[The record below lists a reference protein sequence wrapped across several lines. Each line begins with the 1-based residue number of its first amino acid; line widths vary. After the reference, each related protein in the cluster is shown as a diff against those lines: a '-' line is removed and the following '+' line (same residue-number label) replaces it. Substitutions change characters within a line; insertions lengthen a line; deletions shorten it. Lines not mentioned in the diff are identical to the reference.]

1 MKFGALCLLVLLFVS
16 TDIKTMNS
24 ETGMNG
30 DIQLLNSTVRTLAT
44 YRIEPGMKLII
55 DKALNDFKHDQDVSS
70 DLSQNAL
77 KAFDF
82 LRRPNYRTPLYDNL
96 DKLHQKTKFDCIYN
110 SSLTVI
116 LITASAY
123 TWPSFTALFTGLLAV
138 YPGHDTAL
146 HVADWIHDNQRE
158 TYKREVVARFDEILK
173 ERKIEGS
180 KWGSVF
186 PNGNL
191 RYR

>member
-1 MKFGALCLLVLLFVS
+1 MKFGALCLLVLLFAS
-16 TDIKTMNS
+16 TDIKTMNA
-24 ETGMNG
+24 

-44 YRIEPGMKLII
+44 YRIEPGMKPII
-55 DKALNDFKHDQDVSS
+55 DLALNDFKHDQDVSS
-70 DLSQNAL
+70 DLSQNAI

-96 DKLHQKTKFDCIYN
+96 DKLHHKTKKACMAWGITTLMATTGAYVGP
-110 SSLTVI
+110 TV
-116 LITASAY
+116 TAPFA
-123 TWPSFTALFTGLLAV
+123 GILAV
-138 YPGHDTAL
+138 YAGYCSVLRA
-146 HVADWIHDNQRE
+146 ANWIENNQRE
-158 TYKREVVARFDEILK
+158 EYKMQVVARFDEILK